1 MTVGA
6 DVDVIIAGSGIAG
19 SVLAGVLA
27 RSGLAV
33 LVAEKDAGFRDRIR
47 GEGIYHWGLMEA
59 RRLGVEGLFDRAEG
73 VHLNALAT
81 YEDHELVARNPWAPG
96 GGDELHGTAFTHIRF
111 QQNAWE
117 WAKSQGAM
125 MRRTTKV
132 TAFASEGG
140 AATVTLT
147 HDGADRAIR
156 ARLFVA
162 ADGKNSRAREWTG
175 GHSDADPES
184 HRFGGVAVSGVRTAD
199 RDTNNGAGTTGAW
212 VNWFAQ
218 GEQTT
223 RIYLSMD
230 NERLRACGAHRS
242 YGAALAF
249 AAAHMPAGALD
260 HVEQA
265 GPLGF
270 FPNNDSW
277 ATQITG
283 DHITLVGDAA
293 GAPDPSWGH
302 GTSLAMRDV
311 RELSDVLLADEDW
324 SAATQEYAARRRTY
338 FDVIHRT
345 DLWATTLVFDTSSDA
360 DLLRAGNERAAR
372 DDPVLSGFGVLAVN
386 GPDGLTAD
394 DDAYAHYFGQP
405 PT

>member
-1 MTVGA
+1 
-6 DVDVIIAGSGIAG
+6 
-19 SVLAGVLA
+19 
-27 RSGLAV
+27 
-33 LVAEKDAGFRDRIR
+33 
-47 GEGIYHWGLMEA
+47 
-59 RRLGVEGLFDRAEG
+59 
-73 VHLNALAT
+73 
-81 YEDHELVARNPWAPG
+81 
-96 GGDELHGTAFTHIRF
+96 
-111 QQNAWE
+111 
-117 WAKSQGAM
+117 
-125 MRRTTKV
+125 MRRTMKV
-132 TAFASEGG
+132 IAFASEGG

-162 ADGKNSRAREWTG
+162 ADGKNSTARGWIG

-218 GEQTT
+218 GTQTT
-223 RIYLSMD
+223 RIYLSMTTD
-230 NERLRACGAHRS
+230 RLRACGAHRS
-242 YGAALAF
+242 YDAALAF

-270 FPNNDSW
+270 FPNNDTW
-277 ATQITG
+277 ATQIAG

-311 RELSDVLLADEDW
+311 RELSELLLGGEDW
-324 SAATQEYAARRRTY
+324 SGASQQYAERRRAY

-345 DLWATTLVFDTSSDA
+345 DLWATTRAFDTTSDA
-360 DLLRAGNERAAR
+360 DALRAGNGRAAEA
-372 DDPVLSGFGVLAVN
+372 DPTLGGFGVLAVN

-394 DDAYAHYFGQP
+394 DHAYAHYFGQP